1 MTGRDVLNKALLLLD
16 RVDEDGRVD
25 TRNTADYEN
34 KTVVLLNPLIS
45 ELSKAE
51 RRETTIPVSSLEEEI
66 ALADDTV
73 DKCLCFGVASYL
85 AFMDNDM
92 NNFQFYQS
100 CYERNM
106 ALIPTAEEGI
116 TDTFNALGGMRG

>member
-1 MTGRDVLNKALLLLD
+1 MTGRDVLNKALFLLD
-16 RVDEDGRVD
+16 RVDADGRVD

-34 KTVVLLNPLIS
+34 KTVVLLNPMIS

-51 RRETTIPVSSLEEEI
+51 RRERAVPVSSLEEEI
-66 ALADDTV
+66 ALSDDTV
-73 DKCLCFGVASYL
+73 DKCLCFGIASYL

-92 NNFQFYQS
+92 NNFNFYQS

-106 ALIPTAEEGI
+106 EKILTEEESI
-116 TDTFNALGGMRG
+116 TDTFHALGGMQ